1 MCVCVYP
8 MEGLKGLAREGYL
21 VIKKK
26 KKCVCVYFLRD
37 KIYPSGGRLTLIKG
51 TLSSLP
57 IYFIS
62 IFVIQKRVCQI
73 LKKLQRNFLWGGGF
87 LENKPHLVSWLKVC
101 KPKVEGRLGIHIFF
115 VLNMALLGKWSWMFT
130 VEGEPLWKQVIIG
143 KYRVEEGDWC
153 FLEVREGYGVGL

>member
-8 MEGLKGLAREGYL
+8 MEGLKGLAMEGYL

-87 LENKPHLVSWLKVC
+87 LENKPHLVS
-101 KPKVEGRLGIHIFF
+101 
-115 VLNMALLGKWSWMFT
+115 
-130 VEGEPLWKQVIIG
+130 
-143 KYRVEEGDWC
+143 
-153 FLEVREGYGVGL
+153 